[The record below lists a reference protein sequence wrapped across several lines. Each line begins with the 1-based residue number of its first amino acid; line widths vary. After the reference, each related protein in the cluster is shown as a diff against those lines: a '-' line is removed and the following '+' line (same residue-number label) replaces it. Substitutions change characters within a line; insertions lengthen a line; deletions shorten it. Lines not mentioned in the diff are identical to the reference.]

1 MKDID
6 REIEIHVWGNAS
18 KLEERMLSMDMVVR
32 REGRIMRI
40 LHENEDTTTKILTCA
55 AEVGSQIRR
64 MHEYEASLEDLFI
77 VIMENLGYEIKTSE
91 DLLRSPVQARQVDA
105 PGYMGGGS

>member
-1 MKDID
+1 
-6 REIEIHVWGNAS
+6 
-18 KLEERMLSMDMVVR
+18 
-32 REGRIMRI
+32 
-40 LHENEDTTTKILTCA
+40 
-55 AEVGSQIRR
+55 

-105 PGYMGGGS
+105 PEYMGGGS